1 MTDRAKVHQVDA
13 ELNYMAPMADRPR
26 YLAYDQEPGEARS
39 NMATILIECSLL
51 DNKP

>member
-1 MTDRAKVHQVDA
+1 MTDRAKVHHVDA

-39 NMATILIECSLL
+39 NMAYDPDRVL
-51 DNKP
+51 PPRQ